1 MGVNIYTGIAE
12 TGCET
17 EDGKTGILLQ
27 CTWDFFT
34 VALEILIREVWD
46 STLFS

>member
-17 EDGKTGILLQ
+17 GDRKTGILLQ
-27 CTWDFFT
+27 CTWNFFT